1 MTPTRLRV
9 LEAAVELLG
18 TEGLRALTHA
28 RVDEQAGLPRGST
41 SNYFR
46 TRAAL
51 LTGVGDW
58 IVETE
63 LSQVGAAAAIPQT
76 RADLVDMLCGLV
88 EVVTGPN
95 RTLTAARLTVFMEAN
110 HDPEIRAS
118 VSRGRTAMEEYL
130 LTTLTRLGATD
141 PLVGTHTLMACAEG
155 VILHRIARHDD
166 SDPRPLF
173 ALVVAAALP
182 AEQLRDS

>member
-9 LEAAVELLG
+9 LEAAVQLLG

-28 RVDEQAGLPRGST
+28 RVDDRAGVPRGST

-63 LSQVGAAAAIPQT
+63 LSQVSAVGAVPQT
-76 RADLVDMLCGLV
+76 ATDLVDMLCGLV

-110 HDPEIRAS
+110 HDPDIRAS

-130 LTTLTRLGATD
+130 LATLTRFGA
-141 PLVGTHTLMACAEG
+141 PNPVVAAHTLMACAEG
-155 VILHRIARHDD
+155 IILHRIARHDD
-166 SDPRPLF
+166 SDPRPLIQ
-173 ALVVAAALP
+173 LVVTAALP
-182 AEQLRDS
+182 